1 MPNIPDKLQIYPRGF
16 LGTPLTLMVAK
27 KETPF
32 ARTYKQKQF
41 SWALLDTPDKKRY
54 GDYEV
59 EKLFSKYI
67 RAEGNINSHA
77 FRERIFK
84 LAFKLFGGNDFHFWF
99 HAQKASPLYGDYQH
113 RFLEDTILYLNTG
126 KRELSVQAW
135 DSLLSLSSETDEEVS
150 DSRETKLFFGEKI
163 TGEGEKT
170 PKNRTTVDVLQLW
183 WNKPAGVGDLL
194 YTLHIL
200 FGDI

>member
-1 MPNIPDKLQIYPRGF
+1 MTNNPDKLQIYPRGF
-16 LGTPLTLMVAK
+16 LGTPLPPTIAR

-32 ARTYKQKQF
+32 SNTYKQKQF
-41 SWALLDTPDKKRY
+41 SWSLLDTQDKKRF
-54 GDYEV
+54 GDYNV

-67 RAEGNINSHA
+67 RSEGNINSHA

-84 LAFKLFGGNDFHFWF
+84 EAFKLFSGNHFYFWYQ
-99 HAQKASPLYGDYQH
+99 AQKASPLFGDYHQ
-113 RFLEDTILYLNTG
+113 RFLEDTLQYLYTG

-135 DSLLSLSSETDEEVS
+135 DSLLSLSTETEDNVQ
-150 DSRETKLFFGEKI
+150 DSRKVLEFFGDHV

-170 PKNRTTVDVLQLW
+170 PRNRSTVDVLQLW
-183 WNKPAGVGDLL
+183 WSKPAGVGDLL